1 MRLSKLF
8 KNAPTVNITGLCSD
22 SRKVKPGNI
31 YFCLPGITHDGHD
44 FINQAL
50 ENGAKCIVHSK
61 KLEEMKSGAVYIRVD
76 DVIDAMNQCA
86 RLFYSKPADKMLM
99 YGVTGTN
106 GKSTISNIIR
116 NIRNTVEPCGYIGTI
131 SIEYGNVKLAPD
143 LTTPDPLVLH
153 KTMSDMVQKGMK
165 ACALEVSSHGLAQH
179 RVDAIK
185 FDVAIFTN
193 FTYDHLDFHGT

>member
-86 RLFYSKPADKMLM
+86 RLFYSKPADKML
-99 YGVTGTN
+99 
-106 GKSTISNIIR
+106 SLIHIS
-116 NIRNTVEPCGYIGTI
+116 EPTRR
-131 SIEYGNVKLAPD
+131 S
-143 LTTPDPLVLH
+143 
-153 KTMSDMVQKGMK
+153 
-165 ACALEVSSHGLAQH
+165 
-179 RVDAIK
+179 
-185 FDVAIFTN
+185 
-193 FTYDHLDFHGT
+193 